1 MIALA
6 HDEMAHLRD
15 AVSAL
20 ELPDVRLRRSGTTV
34 IVVIPA
40 GLSVPDEV
48 QVLRL
53 VELHTDDF
61 QVERDR

>member
-6 HDEMAHLRD
+6 QDEMAHLRD

-20 ELPDVRLRRSGTTV
+20 DIPDVRLRRSGTTV
-34 IVVIPA
+34 IVVIPV

-48 QVLRL
+48 RVLQV
-53 VELHTDDF
+53 VELATDDF
-61 QVERDR
+61 HVDR